1 MPSAPTYDIEVAQTV
16 IQFGVEVQTGS
27 VYQVQMQLGTGP
39 AGSAATIEF
48 LPPTTLP
55 AGSPAT
61 AENVGTPTA
70 AVVQLGIPSG
80 HDGTGTVN
88 GPASAVDGH
97 MATFDGTSGKLL
109 KDGGAPPVPPA
120 PATTAPADLAAAAA
134 VGTSTK
140 YSREDHA
147 HKKPTPAEIG
157 APTVNDPRFVGVP
170 VATKTAAYTLVAGD
184 AGSIVEVNTASAVN
198 VTVPPSLFAA
208 GQIVEVC
215 QYGAGQVTIVAG
227 SGVTLR
233 NANGLKISA
242 QYGSASIRFR
252 SATEAVVAGSMTT

>member
-16 IQFGVEVQTGS
+16 VQFGVEVQTGP

-39 AGSAATIEF
+39 AGAAATIAF
-48 LPPTTLP
+48 LPAQTLP
-55 AGSPAT
+55 AGSDAT

-70 AVVQLGIPSG
+70 AVVQLGIPAG
-80 HDGTGTVN
+80 HDGTGDVN
-88 GPASAVDGH
+88 GPTGAIDGH
-97 MATFDGTSGKLL
+97 LATFDGTGGKLL
-109 KDGGAPPVPPA
+109 KDGGPVPVPPA
-120 PATTAPADLAAAAA
+120 PATVNPADLATAAAA
-134 VGTSTK
+134 GTSAK
-140 YSREDHA
+140 YAREDHA

-157 APTVNDPRFVGVP
+157 AAAAASALGVP
-170 VATKTAAYTLVAGD
+170 VTSKTAAYTLVAGD
-184 AGSIVEVNTASAVN
+184 AGTIVEVNAASAVN
-198 VTVPPSLFAA
+198 VTVPASVFAA

-233 NANGLKISA
+233 NAGGLKISA

-252 SATEAVVAGSMTT
+252 SATEAVVSGSMTT